1 MGERMKTIVCF
12 GDSNT
17 WGADPAGSGRLA
29 PDVRWTGVLGAQLGA
44 DYRII
49 EEGLNGRTTTVDDPI
64 YPYLNGLSYLPAC
77 LASHA
82 PFDLITIMLGT
93 NDLKVRFNRTASD
106 IAESAAYLAQV
117 AARSA
122 SGIGGKPP
130 EVLLIAPPAVTTLD
144 KYGEMFDGAIE
155 KSNTF
160 PRYYEALAGWEPV
173 EFFDAGSVIRCS
185 DLDGIHFDAAEHGK
199 LGAAVAVKI
208 RSILA

>member
-1 MGERMKTIVCF
+1 MKTIVCF

-29 PDVRWTGVLGAQLGA
+29 PDVRWTGVLGARLGT

-106 IAESAAYLAQV
+106 IAESAAYLAQI
-117 AARSA
+117 AARSVA
-122 SGIGGKPP
+122 GIGGKPP
-130 EVLLIAPPAVTTLD
+130 RVLLIAPPAVTTLV
-144 KYGEMFDGAIE
+144 KFGEMLEGAIE
-155 KSNTF
+155 KSNLF
-160 PRYYEALAGWEPV
+160 SRYYAAFADWDPV
-173 EFFDAGSVIRCS
+173 DFFDAGSVIRCS
-185 DLDGIHFDAAEHGK
+185 DLDGIHFDAAEHAR
-199 LGAAVAVKI
+199 LGSALAAKI
-208 RSILA
+208 RSMLG